1 MKKKIFIATT
11 NRADYDH
18 LIWLYRSLINEKK
31 FDVTFLVTGSHFS
44 KKFGNTFSQVYK
56 DKIKKSINVKI
67 KISGDKVVDIG
78 NTFAD
83 TVKKFTKIFKKN
95 RPNLLII
102 LGDRFELLA
111 LAISASLNK
120 IPIAHLN
127 GGESTQ
133 GAQDEWIRHSITK
146 ISTLHFVANQE
157 YKKRV
162 IQLGESPNT
171 VFDVGGL
178 SSDNIKKTTLYNQ
191 KDLEKFLKVK
201 FLKKKILIIY
211 HPETLNFET
220 EKKSFQKILNTLS
233 KIQNIQ
239 FFFSG
244 PNIDQGNR
252 EISKL
257 IKIFQ
262 KKKKNSHFFYNLGRK
277 KYLSLLKIVDLVVGN
292 SSSGVLEAP
301 YMKVYS
307 INIGDRQKGR
317 KMSSSVIN
325 IKNSSLSIKKTIIK
339 YLYLKKDKNFY
350 KNFNLFYGKGNTA
363 ENIVKILKNHNFKFN
378 LKKKFNDLKEVK

>member
-18 LIWLYRSLINEKK
+18 LIWLYKSLINEKK
-31 FDVTFLVTGSHFS
+31 FDVTFLITGSHFS
-44 KKFGNTFSQVYK
+44 KKFGNTYSQIYK

-67 KISGDKVVDIG
+67 KINGDKVGDIG
-78 NTFAD
+78 DTFAD
-83 TVKKFTKIFKKN
+83 TIKKFTKIFKKN
-95 RPNLLII
+95 YPNLLII

-133 GAQDEWIRHSITK
+133 GAQDEWVRHSITK
-146 ISTLHFVANQE
+146 MSNLHFVANKK
-157 YKKRV
+157 YRKRV
-162 IQLGESPNT
+162 IQLGENPRT
-171 VFDVGGL
+171 VFNVGGL
-178 SSDNIKKTTLYNQ
+178 SSDNIKKTKLYNQ
-191 KDLEKFLKVK
+191 KELEKFLKIK

-211 HPETLNFET
+211 HPETLSFET
-220 EKKSFQKILNTLS
+220 EKKSFQKILNILK
-233 KIQNIQ
+233 KIKDVQ

-244 PNIDQGNR
+244 PNIDQGNKAILR
-252 EISKL
+252 L

-307 INIGDRQKGR
+307 VNIGDRQKGR
-317 KMSSSVIN
+317 EMSPSVIN
-325 IKNSSLSIKKTIIK
+325 IENSNLVVRKTINK
-339 YLYLKKDKNFY
+339 YLSLKKNKNFY
-350 KNFNLFYGKGNTA
+350 KKFNFFYGKGNTA
-363 ENIVKILKNHNFKFN
+363 ENIVKILKNHNFKFDI
-378 LKKKFNDLKEVK
+378 KKKFHDLKKV